1 MKILISEKLSPHKY
15 KTPEGYLICVD
26 AVLARTGKQTYK
38 RCEIFND
45 DSEEEIEVDR
55 KPEEVFSEATLAS
68 FENKP
73 VTLEHPNEDVN
84 SGNFKDYAV
93 GFVRDVKRGVVD
105 GQDVILGTLV
115 IQDEEVINE
124 IENGEHTELSCGY
137 DADIKDEKNPQQRN
151 IRGNHVALCEC
162 GRAGNARIVDS
173 KTRDT
178 YYTIGGYAGKYD
190 PVAMTDIKRVAR
202 YGVNGSVE
210 RTSDGWQLVLRGTPA
225 NLRNVLENYFGL
237 DASGIEDSTKDEKS
251 TYTRVTENLEKNLD
265 KFEDDDY
272 KFKVVNKYGRV
283 IYSFKTREEAEHMIS
298 SLTKNGE
305 YGYHIKDSKQVS
317 EEEIK
322 EYMKKT
328 GFSYPDAKRALEEED
343 TDFVEK
349 MRHHQYDEIKDD
361 EFKYEINWKDTYSQ
375 IKYDDIFKGTS
386 VKDVLEQLA
395 KTVSMRGVG
404 TANAYVNSIHRL
416 NKDGST
422 SYYPRAYGK
431 LNSMLGQTYDSC
443 KARDSKINKII
454 NLYKIA
460 KKLR

>member
-173 KTRDT
+173 KNDLMKDELYNGYRIDKELDEYVVYDKHYNKEYGRYKSLEEARNCCKYDVFDSTRDSKK
-178 YYTIGGYAGKYD
+178 TI
-190 PVAMTDIKRVAR
+190 
-202 YGVNGSVE
+202 NS
-210 RTSDGWQLVLRGTPA
+210 RTK
-225 NLRNVLENYFGL
+225 
-237 DASGIEDSTKDEKS
+237 KDEKS

-272 KFKVVNKYGRV
+272 KFKVANKYGRV

-404 TANAYVNSIHRL
+404 TANAYVNSIHRF

>member
-1 MKILISEKLSPHKY
+1 
-15 KTPEGYLICVD
+15 
-26 AVLARTGKQTYK
+26 
-38 RCEIFND
+38 
-45 DSEEEIEVDR
+45 
-55 KPEEVFSEATLAS
+55 
-68 FENKP
+68 
-73 VTLEHPNEDVN
+73 
-84 SGNFKDYAV
+84 
-93 GFVRDVKRGVVD
+93 
-105 GQDVILGTLV
+105 
-115 IQDEEVINE
+115 
-124 IENGEHTELSCGY
+124 
-137 DADIKDEKNPQQRN
+137 
-151 IRGNHVALCEC
+151 
-162 GRAGNARIVDS
+162 
-173 KTRDT
+173 
-178 YYTIGGYAGKYD
+178 
-190 PVAMTDIKRVAR
+190 
-202 YGVNGSVE
+202 
-210 RTSDGWQLVLRGTPA
+210 
-225 NLRNVLENYFGL
+225 
-237 DASGIEDSTKDEKS
+237 
-251 TYTRVTENLEKNLD
+251 
-265 KFEDDDY
+265 
-272 KFKVVNKYGRV
+272 
-283 IYSFKTREEAEHMIS
+283 MIS

-305 YGYHIKDSKQVS
+305 YGYYIKDNIKDYAPPYAVWVKKNGKWLIYRGSNSQDVDKNEFIKAGYEDVKVVKNGESVQDSKQVS

-404 TANAYVNSIHRL
+404 TANAYVNSIHRF